1 MREKIEVVTVVW
13 RGGDGDGGG
22 DSGVVG
28 VEVGVGCE
36 EVVSRA
42 EGDGCCYERTGGE
55 WRTSS

>member
-13 RGGDGDGGG
+13 RGGDG
-22 DSGVVG
+22 GVVG